1 MALDSPRAALKNVF
15 QTLRDVPLQLGFTP
29 SVWLLQGYQFLETPP
44 PPPYLCPALESGQAC
59 DHCAVEC
66 GRVAPSDVLAGPR
79 EATQLPSPLNV
90 CAGVL
95 GRHVAAAAVL

>member
-44 PPPYLCPALESGQAC
+44 PPRIC
-59 DHCAVEC
+59 
-66 GRVAPSDVLAGPR
+66 VL
-79 EATQLPSPLNV
+79 PLN
-90 CAGVL
+90 L
-95 GRHVAAAAVL
+95 GRLVTTVQWSVAEWHLLTS